1 MNLGIDLGTT
11 NSRIARTTWAGAS
24 ALVAD
29 GRDSSRL
36 TTPSVIYVDADGAL
50 VGQPVEDLC
59 EDQPALPAIRDLK
72 AAWGSSDSIADATGQ
87 AWSVTELVACLL
99 KKLKRDVEVSSQESI
114 ERVTIAVPRSAS
126 VAARQCVSQAG
137 SLAGFS
143 RMALVEEP
151 LAVACHYGLATHAS
165 PLTLLVFDWGGG
177 GFRATVLRRDAGR
190 LAVLSEQGE
199 SRWSGRALDDQL
211 AGLIAEQFRDEQA
224 FDPLADAAAQVTLR
238 RQVEALKINLLSRP
252 CGSERLNFFLGGRVL
267 EFVLLDSDV
276 QQLLKPA
283 LEAAWQTCEQALQ
296 SAELT
301 WQSLDR
307 IALSGELSALPMLKQ
322 NWRSRLPRPH
332 EQFLRHQP
340 GLAVACGA
348 ALWEGDPPWRTAES
362 RSSLTHGSAVHRGGL
377 PSHVA
382 DTDLG
387 FHALDVATGALRLDP
402 VIACGTPLTAR
413 GQRTFYVNRPDQ
425 TQMVLEL
432 LQGRSGDLPATSLG
446 HCVVPLQQPRTNPAV
461 EVQVD
466 WNANGSI
473 TVVARDAE
481 NGQPTGWTFEPLT
494 TLEPAIDEAQQRR
507 LQRTPLRD

>member
-36 TTPSVIYVDADGAL
+36 TTPSVVYVDADGAL

-72 AAWGSSDSIADATGQ
+72 AALGSIDSIADATGQ

-99 KKLKRDVEVSSQESI
+99 KKLKRDVEVSSQEPI

-126 VAARQCVSQAG
+126 VAARHCVSQAG
-137 SLAGFS
+137 CLAGFS
-143 RMALVEEP
+143 RVALVEEP
-151 LAVACHYGLATHAS
+151 LAVAWHYGLATHAS

-190 LAVLSEQGE
+190 LAVLSEQIE

-224 FDPLADAAAQVTLR
+224 FDPLSDAAARVTLR

-276 QQLLKPA
+276 RQLLEPA

-296 SAELT
+296 SAGVT

-307 IALSGELSALPMLKQ
+307 IALAGELSALPALEHLWK
-322 NWRSRLPRPH
+322 SRLPRPH

-348 ALWEGDPPWRTAES
+348 ALWEG
-362 RSSLTHGSAVHRGGL
+362 GSH
-377 PSHVA
+377 SHVA
-382 DTDLG
+382 ETDLG
-387 FHALDVATGALRLDP
+387 FHALDVVTGALRLDP
-402 VIACGTPLTAR
+402 VIACGTPLPAR
-413 GQRTFYVNRPDQ
+413 GRRTFYVNRSDQ

-432 LQGRSGDLPATSLG
+432 LQGRATASPANSLG

-473 TVVARDAE
+473 TVVAADAE
-481 NGQPTGWTFEPLT
+481 NGQQSGWTFEPLT

>member
-36 TTPSVIYVDADGAL
+36 TTPSVVYVDADGAL

-72 AAWGSSDSIADATGQ
+72 AAWGSVDSIADATGQ

-99 KKLKRDVEVSSQESI
+99 KKLKRDVEVSSQEPI

-143 RMALVEEP
+143 RVALVEEP
-151 LAVACHYGLATHAS
+151 LAVAWHYGLATQAS

-177 GFRATVLRRDAGR
+177 GFRATVLRRETGR
-190 LAVLSEQGE
+190 LAVLSEQAE
-199 SRWSGRALDDQL
+199 SRWSGRALDHQL
-211 AGLIAEQFRDEQA
+211 AGWIAEQFRAEQA
-224 FDPLADAAAQVTLR
+224 FDPQADAAARVTLW
-238 RQVEALKINLLSRP
+238 RQVAALKINLLSRP

-276 QQLLKPA
+276 RQLLKSA
-283 LEAAWQTCEQALQ
+283 LDAAWQTCEQALQ
-296 SAELT
+296 SAGVT

-307 IALSGELSALPMLKQ
+307 IALSGELSALPMLEQTWK
-322 NWRSRLPRPH
+322 SRLPRPH
-332 EQFLRHQP
+332 EQFLRLQP

-348 ALWEGDPPWRTAES
+348 ALWEGEAPAEP
-362 RSSLTHGSAVHRGGL
+362 RSSQSHGSAGAS
-377 PSHVA
+377 PSHMA
-382 DTDLG
+382 ETDLG
-387 FHALDVATGALRLDP
+387 FHAFDVVTGALRLDP
-402 VIACGTPLTAR
+402 VIACGTPLPAR

-432 LQGRSGDLPATSLG
+432 LQGRATASPANSLG

-461 EVQVD
+461 EVIVE
-466 WNANGSI
+466 WSAGGSI
-473 TVVARDAE
+473 TVIARDAE
-481 NGQPTGWTFEPLT
+481 NGQQTAWTFETAAPDNDGRW
-494 TLEPAIDEAQQRR
+494 PVQQAR
-507 LQRTPLRD
+507 LKRVPLRD